1 MENWKS
7 LFQPH
12 ILQRGRNYY
21 KEGWVGSISEIENGY
36 AAIVE
41 GTEDY
46 EVEIY
51 VQKRGS
57 SQEVIHDMYC
67 SCPYAQDGNY
77 CKHMAAVLYEIEE
90 NERIPQNTITASYLS
105 ENELVRK
112 TLADM
117 SEEQVRGELLSL
129 AMGDKSIAQRII
141 TRYSNTFDAKQLS
154 RLKDKIHQ
162 IAWENSD
169 RSGFVDYWHADDYV
183 SEMLE
188 FMYEHVENL
197 IGRRALMPAFELV
210 GEVFVTVATQEM
222 DDSDGGVTI
231 LAGKCQQYWQQIIDA
246 AGDEEQKQIY
256 QWFEKKANDPA
267 IFDYMDEV
275 LREVQMTAFHSEE
288 LLKLRLRQLDAMI
301 AKLEKEETEN
311 SYYVEYQLENAVEN
325 RLQTMI
331 ELQMPDA
338 DVEAYRRKYWS
349 LASIRRLAVME
360 ERSRK
365 NSEKAI
371 EYLKQ
376 SKEIDRGNLRRVA
389 EWSEQLAELYYEC
402 GRQEEYKKEFIFLVM
417 KTNAFSMDNIKK
429 LKQICG
435 VEEWL
440 LYREELLTNE
450 KYASIRYDLMAE
462 EKLYDRLLAEMQQAT
477 TIYTLDRYEKV
488 LKTHDPVQLRDLYV
502 YCIKQAMGR
511 ATNRKNYYS
520 VVQYLKKIKHYPDGP
535 VITKAMANDWR
546 AIYPRRSAMM
556 DELRK
561 AGF

>member
-1 MENWKS
+1 MDNWKS

-12 ILQRGRNYY
+12 ILQRGRKYY
-21 KEGWVGSISEIENGY
+21 EEGWVGSVSKTETGY
-36 AAIVE
+36 AAAVE

-46 EVEIY
+46 EVEIH

-57 SQEVIHDMYC
+57 SQEVVHDMEC
-67 SCPYAQDGNY
+67 TCPYALDGNY

-90 NERIPQNTITASYLS
+90 NESIPQSTISAPYPS
-105 ENELVRK
+105 ENELLLK
-112 TLADM
+112 ALDNM

-129 AMGDKSIAQRII
+129 AMGDKSVAQRII
-141 TRYSNTFDAKQLS
+141 TRYSNTFDAKQLA
-154 RLKDKIHQ
+154 RLKNKIHQ
-162 IAWENSD
+162 IAWEHSD
-169 RSGFVDYWHADDYV
+169 RSGFVDYWHANDYI
-183 SEMLE
+183 SEMLG

-197 IGRRALMPAFELV
+197 ISRRALMPAFQLV

-231 LAGKCQQYWQQIIDA
+231 MAGRCQEYWQQIIDA
-246 AGDEEQKQIY
+246 AGDEEQKQMY

-301 AKLEKEETEN
+301 AKLEKEESKN
-311 SYYVEYQLENAVEN
+311 PYYVEYQLENAVGN

-331 ELQMPDA
+331 ELKMPGA

-349 LASIRRLAVME
+349 LASIRRLAVIE
-360 ERSRK
+360 ERSHK
-365 NSEKAI
+365 NLEKAI

-389 EWSEQLAELYYEC
+389 EWSELLAELYHEC
-402 GRQEEYKKEFIFLVM
+402 GRHEEYKEEFIFFVM
-417 KTNAFSMDNIKK
+417 KTDAFSMDNIKK

-450 KYASIRYDLMAE
+450 NYESIWYDLMVE
-462 EKLYDRLLAEMQQAT
+462 EKLYDRLLAEMQRAT

-488 LKTHDPVQLRDLYV
+488 LKKHDPVQLRDLYV
-502 YCIKQAMGR
+502 TCTEQAMSR
-511 ATNRKNYYS
+511 ASNRKNYYS
-520 VVQYLKKIKHYPDGP
+520 VVQYLKKIKHYPDGAA
-535 VITKAMANDWR
+535 ITKAMAASWR
-546 AIYPRRSAMM
+546 AMYPRRSAMM